1 MLGLARICVMGIMT
15 FLLTSCVV
23 VEEANGGLGGVLWIM
38 ALYSLFSKDPEIKEN
53 RALIFFG
60 LMIFG

>member
-1 MLGLARICVMGIMT
+1 MLGLARICVMGIMA

-23 VEEANGGLGGVLWIM
+23 VEEANGGLGGFLWLAAI
-38 ALYSLFSKDPEIKEN
+38 ASLFSNDPQVKEN
-53 RALIFFG
+53 RGLIFFG